1 MPTAIEGGCLCG
13 KTRYRLLAGP
23 DYLNDCHC
31 IDCRKSS
38 GAPFV
43 SWGTVERAK
52 LQLLSGELR
61 KIPHANRIRSF
72 AACCGTHLFFEESAA
87 TPTLDVTLASLD
99 DPKPFAPRIA
109 IWTEDRL
116 PWVRLDD
123 TRPNYPQASSPKTNP
138 PPL

>member
-1 MPTAIEGGCLCG
+1 M
-13 KTRYRLLAGP
+13 
-23 DYLNDCHC
+23 
-31 IDCRKSS
+31 
-38 GAPFV
+38 
-43 SWGTVERAK
+43 SWGTVDRAN

-87 TPTLDVTLASLD
+87 ASSLDVTLASLD

-116 PWVRLDD
+116 PWVCLDPS
-123 TRPNYPQASSPKTNP
+123 RPSYRQNSRTD
-138 PPL
+138 

>member
-1 MPTAIEGGCLCG
+1 MPTPIEGGCLCG
-13 KTRYRLLAGP
+13 KTRYRLLTEP
-23 DYLNDCHC
+23 NYLNDCHC

-43 SWGTVERAK
+43 SWGTVERGN

-61 KIPHANRIRSF
+61 KIPHANRIRSW

-87 TPTLDVTLASLD
+87 AASVDVTLASLD
-99 DPKPFAPRIA
+99 DPKPFVPSIT

-116 PWVRLDD
+116 PWVLLDQ
-123 TRPNYPQASSPKTNP
+123 TRPSFPQRSTPK
-138 PPL
+138 